1 MNREEARLELDA
13 TTLRPQDA
21 SPEARAMLESDAEL
35 AAWHAKRTAFDEA
48 VADTF
53 AASVPAGLRESIL
66 RNAKQSAQRRTRW
79 LMPAIVSTAVAACVA
94 FGFTLLW
101 PVTSDMPAWQ
111 AESLAAVIKVEYGV
125 SKVDHMSRDFE
136 AIKQM
141 LVADQSPTPVRLPG
155 SVGRMPV
162 LACKR
167 IQIVG
172 RVASIICFEIEP
184 GKEAHL
190 VVVDN
195 TGLPDLP
202 PQLKAQFKN
211 SKNWHMASW
220 SDGSQTFL
228 LATSAGEKELKKLFG
243 LV

>member
-21 SPEARAMLESDAEL
+21 SPEAREMAESDPEL
-35 AAWHAKRTAFDEA
+35 GAWLKKRTAFDEQVSEA
-48 VADTF
+48 F
-53 AASVPAGLRESIL
+53 AASIPAGLRDSL
-66 RNAKQSAQRRTRW
+66 LQNARRPAKRSTRW
-79 LMPAIVSTAVAACVA
+79 ILPVLVAAAAAVVL
-94 FGFTLLW
+94 GWTMLW
-101 PVTSDMPAWQ
+101 PVNNSMPGWQ
-111 AESLAAVIKVEYGV
+111 AESLAAVTKVEYGV
-125 SKVDHMSRDFE
+125 SRVDHLSRDFE
-136 AIKQM
+136 AIKKM
-141 LVADQSPTPVRLPG
+141 LVADHSPTPDRLPG
-155 SVGRMPV
+155 TVGTMPV

-167 IQIVG
+167 IQVAG

-195 TGLPDLP
+195 TGLSDLP
-202 PQLKAQFKN
+202 PQLQPQFKT
-211 SKNWHMASW
+211 SKNWNMASW

-228 LATSAGEKELKKLFG
+228 LATTADETALKKLFG

>member
-21 SPEARAMLESDAEL
+21 SPEARAMAESDPEL
-35 AAWHAKRTAFDEA
+35 GAWLKKRTAFDEQ
-48 VADTF
+48 VADAF
-53 AASVPAGLRESIL
+53 AASIPAGLRESIL
-66 RNAKQSAQRRTRW
+66 QNARRPVKRSYRW
-79 LMPAIVSTAVAACVA
+79 VLPTLAAAAAAAVVV
-94 FGFTLLW
+94 GWTMLW
-101 PVTSDMPAWQ
+101 PVSNSMPGWQ
-111 AESLAAVIKVEYGV
+111 AESLAAVTKVEYGM
-125 SKVDHMSRDFE
+125 SKVDHLSRDFE
-136 AIKQM
+136 AIKKM

-155 SVGRMPV
+155 TVGKMPV

-167 IQIVG
+167 IQVAG
-172 RVASIICFEIEP
+172 HAASIICFEIEP

-195 TGLPDLP
+195 TGLSELP
-202 PQLKAQFKN
+202 PQLQPQFKS
-211 SKNWHMASW
+211 SKNWNMASW

-228 LATSAGEKELKKLFG
+228 LATRADEAALKKLFG